1 MINLIGC
8 LTADLILAQVNERPD
23 FGEEHMVDDMVIR
36 PGALA
41 NTIFPLAQLGVKQNV
56 ISLLGKD
63 EFGEKIY
70 QEIQP
75 LIIDGITRTDIPTA
89 LSVSVVNNVG
99 SRYFV
104 TYSGNL
110 YNFTKEVVEKAP
122 GFELARAT
130 LFYGY
135 FLLPKFGVEATIDC
149 LKRARSYGQI
159 TFFEANSAID
169 GWSEKSRQEIM
180 SLLPYIDYFMPNDE
194 EILHLTGLEDVEES
208 INLLM
213 AMGAKQIV
221 VKRGDKGA
229 SLYKGHEAFHHE
241 GFPAV
246 AYDTTGA
253 GDSFNAGFIYK
264 LLQGGNYQESLEF
277 GNALASIVV
286 SRKENRYP
294 TFQEIE
300 ERIHTG
306 VVDLK

>member
-1 MINLIGC
+1 MINLIGL
-8 LTADLILAQVNERPD
+8 LTADLILAQVQDRPN
-23 FGEEHMVDDMVIR
+23 FGEEHLVDDMIIR

-41 NTIFPLAQLGVKQNV
+41 NVIFPLAQLGAKQNV

-70 QEIQP
+70 KEIQP
-75 LIIDGITRTDIPTA
+75 LVIDNITRTDVPNA
-89 LSVSVVNNVG
+89 LSVSVVDHVG

-110 YNFTKEVVEKAP
+110 YEFTSDIVENTTE
-122 GFELARAT
+122 FERAKAT

-135 FLLPKFGVEATIDC
+135 FLLPKFGVEATARC
-149 LKRARSYGQI
+149 LTRAKANEQI

-169 GWSEKSRQEIM
+169 GWSEKSCQEIF
-180 SLLPYIDYFMPNDE
+180 SLLPLIDYFMPNVE
-194 EILHLTGLEDVEES
+194 ELFQLTGANNMEES
-208 INLLM
+208 INILLSK
-213 AMGAKQIV
+213 GAKNIV
-221 VKRGDKGA
+221 VKQGSKGA
-229 SLYKGHEAFHHE
+229 TFFSEDETLHH
-241 GFPAV
+241 GGYPAI

-264 LLQGGNYQESLEF
+264 LMQGGNHIDALAF

-294 TFQEIE
+294 TMNEIE
-300 ERIHTG
+300 ERMNA
-306 VVDLK
+306 